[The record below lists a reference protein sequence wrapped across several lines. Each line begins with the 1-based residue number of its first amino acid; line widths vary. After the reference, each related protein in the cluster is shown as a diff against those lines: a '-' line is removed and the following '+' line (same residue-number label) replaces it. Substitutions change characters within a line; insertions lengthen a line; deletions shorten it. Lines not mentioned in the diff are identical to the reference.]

1 MLKEIYKHAIN
12 NRQNIISILNNHKFK
27 DITQKAKEN
36 WVSYIPKKKKNVLYG
51 IDSSYNSIKFQGLEL
66 WAVDAVSIK
75 ITSDSNARLF
85 DMGLGKQ
92 NDNLGSIS
100 SKMEIQACEQTID
113 LADLVLMDGSIYSHF
128 TTKHTPLRQIKDIIT
143 KKDNVVFI
151 SKTSNSN
158 MQFSKFYSMAADIFY
173 YNHATRNTGF
183 SNLFVD
189 ETHGK
194 SQIITTT
201 YARLNED
208 TPIMKIE
215 LMGGNHTEKGIMLI
229 MDSLISESVGG
240 YPRSLAMAHDEC
252 KISTK
257 DLRKLVSLF
266 GISNEIG
273 SRDLLE

>member
-1 MLKEIYKHAIN
+1 M
-12 NRQNIISILNNHKFK
+12 
-27 DITQKAKEN
+27 
-36 WVSYIPKKKKNVLYG
+36 YG
-51 IDSSYNSIKFQGLEL
+51 IDSSYNTIKFQGLEL

-75 ITSDSNARLF
+75 TTGDSIARLF
-85 DMGLGKQ
+85 DMGLGRQ
-92 NDNLGSIS
+92 NDNLGAIS

-128 TTKHTPLRQIKDIIT
+128 TTKHTPLREIKDIIT

-151 SKTSNSN
+151 SKTSNST
-158 MQFSKFYSMAADIFY
+158 MQFSKFDSMAADIFY

-194 SQIITTT
+194 SQIITTA

-215 LMGGNHTEKGIMLI
+215 LVGGNHTEKDIMSI
-229 MDSLISESVGG
+229 MDSLLSESVGG
-240 YPRSLAMAHDEC
+240 YPRSLTLAHDEC

-257 DLRKLVSLF
+257 DLRKIVSLF